1 MGAQAYCEDRS
12 IGIYTTDASWL
23 AVRLCQTFETPD
35 KYEQTH
41 LRMHRCTDE
50 VLDQP

>member
-35 KYEQTH
+35 EYEQAH
-41 LRMHRCTDE
+41 QGMHGWTDE
-50 VLDQP
+50 V